1 MNAPLSTDAQTLDEQ
16 HARRAPGRTLRILSQ
31 YTIQWMLLVALA
43 IMAVASPNFRSLAN
57 LENVLRQASFAGIA
71 AVGMTML
78 MITGAFDLS
87 LAGMVGLCGVVL
99 ALLLG
104 PIGIAPAILLTLLLG
119 LFLGV
124 VNGLVVTK
132 IRIPAFIATLGMMYV
147 YLALALILT
156 DGQVVPV
163 INRSFRSLGTG
174 EWLVF
179 PIPFLVML
187 AVYAVAAALMRVT
200 KYGRYM
206 RAVGSNETAARTAGL
221 PVDRVRIAAFMAVG
235 LCTALT
241 ATLLTAMLSSANAV
255 MATGF
260 ELTVISVVVVGG
272 TSLKGGSGTLLGS
285 FTGALFFAVINNALN
300 MFGVEAYWQYIAVG
314 VILIVALAIDALRR
328 RYMGVDRT

>member
-1 MNAPLSTDAQTLDEQ
+1 MTAPLSTDAQALDREGT
-16 HARRAPGRTLRILSQ
+16 RGLGRLAQVLGQ
-31 YTIQWMLLVALA
+31 YTIQWLLLIALL
-43 IMAVASPNFRSLAN
+43 IMGIASPNFRSLAN

-71 AVGMTML
+71 AVGMTLL

-87 LAGMVGLCGVVL
+87 VAGMVGLCGVVL
-99 ALLLG
+99 AQLLG
-104 PIGIAPAILLTLLLG
+104 GLGIAPAILVVLLLG
-119 LFLGV
+119 LALGV

-132 IRIPAFIATLGMMYV
+132 LRIPAFIATLGMMYV
-147 YLALALILT
+147 YLAAALILT

-163 INRSFRSLGTG
+163 TDRGFRSLGTG
-174 EWLVF
+174 EWLGV
-179 PIPFLVML
+179 PVPFLIML
-187 AVYAVAAALMRVT
+187 VVYGAAAIVLRVT

-241 ATLLTAMLSSANAV
+241 ATLLTGMLSSANAV
-255 MATGF
+255 MSTGF
-260 ELTVISVVVVGG
+260 ELAVISVVVVGG

-300 MFGVEAYWQYIAVG
+300 MFRVEAYWQYIAVG

-328 RYMGVDRT
+328 RYMGMDRT